1 MTNDLHHR
9 QLLRRA
15 LEAVDQVSAELQSA
29 LADRASGAINIT
41 PGPLGIGRLL
51 ALSRRVDA
59 CERISRELS
68 ELLDEHP
75 TPNHTTMAA

>member
-29 LADRASGAINIT
+29 LADRAAGAVDHS
-41 PGPLGIGRLL
+41 PGPLGVGRLL
-51 ALSRRVDA
+51 ALSRKVDA

-75 TPNHTTMAA
+75 KPNQSALAA